1 MLPIMDAAAEQDDSV
16 VPKVLAVIQ
25 DSQGEVLTVKFSHC
39 GTMLA
44 AGCSAAADSAVLIFK
59 QSPAP
64 AMAKQLGSK
73 FLNIENWRPVGSLR
87 GHGLDITALTW
98 SADDGFLASS
108 SMDGKVC
115 IWAMGK
121 GEGCCCWLERAG
133 ELCTRLPGCI
143 FAAGAV
149 GSEELCQP
157 QQQGLSRNRVQGI
170 GA

>member
-1 MLPIMDAAAEQDDSV
+1 MLPIMDAAAEQDDSG
-16 VPKVLAVIQ
+16 VPKVVAVIQ

-87 GHGLDITALTW
+87 GHGLDITALSW
-98 SADDGFLASS
+98 SAGDQYLASG

-115 IWAMGK
+115 IWAMGQ
-121 GEGCCCWLERAG
+121 GGYYCVHACSAQDCV
-133 ELCTRLPGCI
+133 
-143 FAAGAV
+143 AAYV
-149 GSEELCQP
+149 
-157 QQQGLSRNRVQGI
+157 
-170 GA
+170 